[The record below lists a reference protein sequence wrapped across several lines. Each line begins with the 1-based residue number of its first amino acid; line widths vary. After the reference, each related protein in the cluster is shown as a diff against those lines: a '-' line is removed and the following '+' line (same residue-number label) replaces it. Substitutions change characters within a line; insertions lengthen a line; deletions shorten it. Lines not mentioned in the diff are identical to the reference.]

1 METAKSTDT
10 PISRAEVQELI
21 TEALSSLRVYVV
33 ESDIT
38 TAQQTVRT
46 IVEQASF

>member
-1 METAKSTDT
+1 MNNESTDT
-10 PISRAEVQELI
+10 PITRAEVSEMI
-21 TEALSSLRVYVV
+21 SEALAGLRVYVT

-38 TAQQTVRT
+38 AAQQAVRT